1 MVQVDGVNMEVRVCF
16 SMAAILPSVRL
27 YFLINF
33 HTFIFLPAYEKW
45 NDRGQG
51 ATDNTEL
58 QSRCECRCGNT
69 EIKAKY

>member
-33 HTFIFLPAYEKW
+33 HTSFCLLMK
-45 NDRGQG
+45 NGTTG
-51 ATDNTEL
+51 ARVQL
-58 QSRCECRCGNT
+58 IIQSCRAGVNVDVET
-69 EIKAKY
+69 LK